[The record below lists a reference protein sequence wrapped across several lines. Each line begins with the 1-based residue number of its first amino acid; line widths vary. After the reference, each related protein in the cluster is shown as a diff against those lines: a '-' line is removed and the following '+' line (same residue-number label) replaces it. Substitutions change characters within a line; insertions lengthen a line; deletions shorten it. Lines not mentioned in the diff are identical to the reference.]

1 MNLSYVCLCV
11 QYLGAWGF
19 KWDSCWAQLHG
30 ACSTSLVA
38 KACPSLSIASI
49 SINDDI
55 ILYSF
60 LYIYMHIYNYIYRE
74 RDTRN
79 TYIYIHTYVCVT
91 CVSAHDIIRTYKYAL
106 NWCRTSETPHPWPPG
121 TLSPTRCQP
130 VPRGFLA
137 NLCLWSQW
145 MPSTGSFNGN
155 QNN

>member
-38 KACPSLSIASI
+38 KACPSLPIASI

-74 RDTRN
+74 R
-79 TYIYIHTYVCVT
+79 
-91 CVSAHDIIRTYKYAL
+91 YA
-106 NWCRTSETPHPWPPG
+106 
-121 TLSPTRCQP
+121 
-130 VPRGFLA
+130 
-137 NLCLWSQW
+137 
-145 MPSTGSFNGN
+145 
-155 QNN
+155 